1 MSTIT
6 ALVSL
11 LFRVYSILIL
21 IRVLLTWVSVSPYH
35 PAVRILHQVTDPV
48 ILPLRRLIPP
58 IGGTVDVSPI
68 ASADPT
74 GDPPPR
80 PHLTPGRVV
89 GKPPGRWG

>member
-1 MSTIT
+1 MPTIT

-35 PAVRILHQVTDPV
+35 PAIRILHQVTDPV

-68 ASADPT
+68 AALILLEIVHRILISFL
-74 GDPPPR
+74 GG
-80 PHLTPGRVV
+80 L
-89 GKPPGRWG
+89 

>member
-1 MSTIT
+1 MPTIT

-11 LFRVYSILIL
+11 LFGVYSILIL

-68 ASADPT
+68 AALILLEILHSV
-74 GDPPPR
+74 
-80 PHLTPGRVV
+80 LISLLV
-89 GKPPGRWG
+89 GL